1 MTPASLAPVGS
12 KAGHILRLA
21 LMALLLAF
29 ALALSACSERADE
42 ANSRGTSGPAPSPL
56 FYEIAREDG
65 AVRGWMLGTIH
76 ALPAGTVWRTSA
88 IEAAIAQADVLV
100 VEVAALHDAKAMART
115 FSELATTPDL
125 PLLADRVASEHRAQA
140 EQMADKAGL
149 SARQQRRTESWAAG
163 LILARLSADGD
174 PAHGVDRALIAD
186 FAARPVREL
195 EGARAQLQ
203 IFDGLAEVDQRALLT
218 AVITSGDPAS
228 GHAERLRMAWLAGD
242 VTALEAAT
250 REGIL
255 AHPPLRSALYTQRN
269 QRWMPAIEA
278 ALLSSERPLIAVG
291 AAHLVGPEG
300 LAALLEARGWRL
312 TRLS

>member
-1 MTPASLAPVGS
+1 MF
-12 KAGHILRLA
+12 RLA
-21 LMALLLAF
+21 LMALVLTF
-29 ALALSACSERADE
+29 AIGLSACSERADE
-42 ANSRGTSGPAPSPL
+42 ANRQGSSGPPPSPL
-56 FYEIAREDG
+56 FYEIARDDG
-65 AVRGWMLGTIH
+65 GVEGWILGTIH
-76 ALPAGTVWRTSA
+76 ALPDGTEWRT
-88 IEAAIAQADVLV
+88 AAIDTAVAQADVLV
-100 VEVAALHDAKAMART
+100 VEVAALDDAKAMALT

-125 PLLADRVASEHRAQA
+125 PLLADRVASEHRARA
-140 EQMADKAGL
+140 EQMAKKAGL
-149 SARQQRRTESWAAG
+149 GPRQQRRTESWAAG

-174 PAHGVDRALIAD
+174 PANGVDRALIAD
-186 FAARPVREL
+186 FGSRPVREL

-203 IFDGLAEVDQRALLT
+203 IFDSLAEADQRALLT
-218 AVITSGDPAS
+218 AVITSGDPAA
-228 GHAERLRMAWLAGD
+228 GHAARLRTAWLTGD

-255 AHPPLRSALYTQRN
+255 AHPPLRSALNTQRN